1 MAAEGVRLRPA
12 ADDADAAFIMEQMV
26 ASALE
31 FAPADQ
37 PFGIAETVRRPET
50 ALRWMESC
58 RGKVQ
63 RSRAADAA
71 AHTRLWIAEDS
82 DGARLG
88 SIGIQRD
95 VSPDADIVDIVSQR
109 LGMTDDTATSSPL
122 PAMAELTSY
131 YVAKEGR
138 GRGVGALLMDTALSF
153 ARGAGYVALSLY
165 VFRVL
170 TAAIHVYHRHG
181 FFIALQFYSPGHWDE
196 DNVMVKLL
204 GETEGPGRQQRIG
217 AKAPL

>member
-12 ADDADAAFIMEQMV
+12 ADDADAAFIVEQMV

-31 FAPADQ
+31 FAPPDQ

-71 AHTRLWIAEDS
+71 AHSRLWIAEDS
-82 DGARLG
+82 EGARLG

-95 VSPDADIVDIVSQR
+95 VSPDADIVEIVSQR
-109 LGMTDDTATSSPL
+109 LGVRQSAASAPL
-122 PAMAELTSY
+122 RLAELVSY

>member
-12 ADDADAAFIMEQMV
+12 ADDADAAFIVEQMV

-31 FAPADQ
+31 FAPPDQ

-82 DGARLG
+82 EGARLG

-95 VSPDADIVDIVSQR
+95 QSPDADIVDIVSLR
-109 LGMTDDTATSSPL
+109 LGVRQSTTSAPL
-122 PAMAELTSY
+122 RLGELVSY

-170 TAAIHVYHRHG
+170 TAAIHVYRRHG
-181 FFIALQFYSPGHWDE
+181 FFIALQFYAPGHWDE

-204 GETEGPGRQQRIG
+204 AETEGPGRQQRIG

>member
-12 ADDADAAFIMEQMV
+12 ADDADAAFIVEQMV

-31 FAPADQ
+31 FAPPDQ

-82 DGARLG
+82 EGARLG

-95 VSPDADIVDIVSQR
+95 VSPDADIVGIVSQR
-109 LGMTDDTATSSPL
+109 LGVRESATSAPL
-122 PAMAELTSY
+122 RLGELVSF
-131 YVAKEGR
+131 YVAKDGR

-170 TAAIHVYHRHG
+170 TAAIHVYQRHG
-181 FFIALQFYSPGHWDE
+181 FFIALQFYAPGHWDE

-204 GETEGPGRQQRIG
+204 AETEGPGRQQRIG

>member
-1 MAAEGVRLRPA
+1 MAAAGVRLRPA
-12 ADDADAAFIMEQMV
+12 ADDADAAFIVEQMV

-31 FAPADQ
+31 FAPPDQ

-82 DGARLG
+82 EGARLG

-95 VSPDADIVDIVSQR
+95 QSPDADIVDIVSLR
-109 LGMTDDTATSSPL
+109 LGVRQSTTSAPL
-122 PAMAELTSY
+122 RLGELVSY

-181 FFIALQFYSPGHWDE
+181 FFIALQFYAPGHWDE

>member
-12 ADDADAAFIMEQMV
+12 ADDADAAFIVEQMV

-31 FAPADQ
+31 FAPPDQ

-82 DGARLG
+82 AGARLG

-95 VSPDADIVDIVSQR
+95 QSPDADIVDIVSLR
-109 LGMTDDTATSSPL
+109 LGVRQSTTSAPL
-122 PAMAELTSY
+122 RLGELVSY

-170 TAAIHVYHRHG
+170 TAAIHVYRRHG
-181 FFIALQFYSPGHWDE
+181 FFIALQFYAPGHWDE

-204 GETEGPGRQQRIG
+204 AETEGPGRQQRIG

>member
-12 ADDADAAFIMEQMV
+12 ADDADAAFIVEQMV

-31 FAPADQ
+31 FAPPDQ

-82 DGARLG
+82 EGARLG

-109 LGMTDDTATSSPL
+109 LGVRQSATSAPL
-122 PAMAELTSY
+122 RLGELVSY

-170 TAAIHVYHRHG
+170 TAAIHVYRRHG
-181 FFIALQFYSPGHWDE
+181 FFIALQFYAPGHWDE

-204 GETEGPGRQQRIG
+204 AETEGPGRQQRIG

>member
-1 MAAEGVRLRPA
+1 MTAEGLRLRPA
-12 ADDADAAFIMEQMV
+12 ADDTDAAFIVEQMV

-31 FAPADQ
+31 FAPPDQ

-82 DGARLG
+82 AGARLG
-88 SIGIQRD
+88 SVGIQRD
-95 VSPDADIVDIVSQR
+95 VSPDADIVEIVSQR
-109 LGMTDDTATSSPL
+109 LGMTDTAASSL
-122 PAMAELTSY
+122 PAMAELVSY

-181 FFIALQFYSPGHWDE
+181 FFIALQFYAPGHWDE

-204 GETEGPGRQQRIG
+204 VETEGPGRQQRIG

>member
-12 ADDADAAFIMEQMV
+12 ADDADAAFIVEQMV

-31 FAPADQ
+31 FAPPDQ

-71 AHTRLWIAEDS
+71 AHSRLWIAEDS
-82 DGARLG
+82 EGARLG

-109 LGMTDDTATSSPL
+109 LGVRQSATSAPL
-122 PAMAELTSY
+122 RLGELVSY

-138 GRGVGALLMDTALSF
+138 GRGVGLLLMDTALSF

>member
-12 ADDADAAFIMEQMV
+12 ADDADAAFIVEQMV

-31 FAPADQ
+31 FAPPDQ

-82 DGARLG
+82 EGARLG

-95 VSPDADIVDIVSQR
+95 VSPDADIVGIVSQR
-109 LGMTDDTATSSPL
+109 LGVRQSATSAPL
-122 PAMAELTSY
+122 RLGELVSY
-131 YVAKEGR
+131 YVAKEGQ
-138 GRGVGALLMDTALSF
+138 GRGVGLLLMDTALSF

-170 TAAIHVYHRHG
+170 TAAIHVYRRHG
-181 FFIALQFYSPGHWDE
+181 FFIALQFYAPGHWDE

-204 GETEGPGRQQRIG
+204 AETEGPGRQQRIG